1 MSPTSTPQDPTW
13 VFHYIHPRNT
23 VELFWTRITTQT
35 YLVSQANQESHL
47 VSQAYQEP
55 HLVSQAYQE
64 PHLVSQANQEPYTR
78 KSKINS
84 NYETNP
90 HCQVVAA

>member
-1 MSPTSTPQDPTW
+1 MSPTSTPQDHTW

-35 YLVSQANQESHL
+35 YLVSQANQE
-47 VSQAYQEP
+47 P

-64 PHLVSQANQEPYTR
+64 PHLVSQANQEPHLVSKADQEPHLISKANQEPYTK
-78 KSKINS
+78 KSKITS
-84 NYETNP
+84 N
-90 HCQVVAA
+90 